1 MHLSLA
7 SERGRGGRSFSPQ
20 PYERLMTG
28 RARVIGIG
36 AVPPLGRPR
45 RRDQTHF
52 QRLQT
57 ECILRGERG
66 LPTLPQLKRYYQV
79 TTEGT

>member
-57 ECILRGERG
+57 ECIL
-66 LPTLPQLKRYYQV
+66 
-79 TTEGT
+79 